1 MAKLTQ
7 GPDPHPKKPKIKA
20 PPGACDTHIHLFGP
34 AAKYPFAPD
43 SPYTSR
49 DALAGNLHGACRT
62 RSACRTAVIVSP
74 GGYGRNYS
82 LLADVL
88 TKYPERFRGIALLRD
103 DTPSSEIGRLTRLGV
118 RGMRMMSHKRG
129 QHVPNYSQEIA
140 ARVHEHGW
148 HIQFYPH
155 GTDIIEYADKLLAL
169 PNHDRARPFRQHS
182 GGRRRRSARREG
194 RAEDARQRQG
204 LAQASGPMRC
214 TDEPPP
220 YPSVTPLA
228 HVFVKHAP
236 ERMVWG
242 SDWPHVNLD
251 GHGDAERRRPARPAG
266 RMGARRRGAQ
276 PHPDAERQGALR
288 ILISAG
294 RGWRKP
300 GVRDDLAHHVRQ
312 RLAVQRR
319 RAQPSAYRRAPWFSP
334 ARARHRPPAA
344 RGNA

>member
-1 MAKLTQ
+1 MPKLTT
-7 GPDPHPKKPKIKA
+7 GPDPHPKKPRIKA

-43 SPYTSR
+43 SPYIAH
-49 DALAGNLHGACRT
+49 DALPETFFALQDKLGM
-62 RSACRTAVIVSP
+62 STAVIVSP

-103 DTPSSEIGRLTRLGV
+103 DTPSSEIGRLTKLGV

-129 QHVPNYSQEIA
+129 QHVPNYSKEIA

-155 GTDIIEYADKLLAL
+155 GTDIVEYADKLLAL
-169 PNHDRARPFRQHS
+169 PNQIVLDHFASIPAA
-182 GGRRRRSARREG
+182 GGVDQPAVKAVLKMLDTG
-194 RAEDARQRQG
+194 KVW
-204 LAQASGPMRC
+204 LKLSGPMRC
-214 TDEPPP
+214 TAEPPP

-251 GHGDAERRRPARPAG
+251 GMVMPNDGDLLDLLAEWVPEAAVRN
-266 RMGARRRGAQ
+266 
-276 PHPDAERQGALR
+276 R
-288 ILISAG
+288 ILT
-294 RGWRKP
+294 
-300 GVRDDLAHHVRQ
+300 Q
-312 RLAVQRR
+312 
-319 RAQPSAYRRAPWFSP
+319 
-334 ARARHRPPAA
+334 
-344 RGNA
+344 NAKALYGF

>member
-1 MAKLTQ
+1 MAKLTN

-49 DALAGNLHGACRT
+49 DALPETFMALQDTLGL
-62 RSACRTAVIVSP
+62 STAVIVSP

-129 QHVPNYSQEIA
+129 QHVPNYSKEIA

-155 GTDIIEYADKLLAL
+155 GTDIIEYANKLLAL
-169 PNHDRARPFRQHS
+169 PNQVVLDHFASIPAAGGIDQPAVKAVLKMLDS
-182 GGRRRRSARREG
+182 GKVW
-194 RAEDARQRQG
+194 
-204 LAQASGPMRC
+204 LKLSGPMRC
-214 TDEPPP
+214 TAEPPP
-220 YPSVTPLA
+220 YPSLTPLA
-228 HVFVKHAP
+228 HLFVKHAP

-251 GHGDAERRRPARPAG
+251 GMVMPNDGDLLDLLADWV
-266 RMGARRRGAQ
+266 
-276 PHPDAERQGALR
+276 PDAAVRNR
-288 ILISAG
+288 ILTQNPKALYG
-294 RGWRKP
+294 
-300 GVRDDLAHHVRQ
+300 
-312 RLAVQRR
+312 
-319 RAQPSAYRRAPWFSP
+319 F
-334 ARARHRPPAA
+334 
-344 RGNA
+344 